1 VRHDRQII
9 IRSPYTILER
19 TDRRLPWQ
27 ASGQSQQAFCKAN
40 DLNYP
45 CFGYWLRKFRDQG
58 AVAGA
63 PNRPSGF
70 VPVEVSLTGRQLS
83 LHLPNGIELRGVT
96 VQNLA
101 LVEQLLAR
109 L

>member
-1 VRHDRQII
+1 MTDQATADNRTQYWKAQI
-9 IRSPYTILER
+9 
-19 TDRRLPWQ
+19 DAWQ

-45 CFGYWLRKFRDQG
+45 RFGYWLRKFRRQG
-58 AVAGA
+58 MVAAA
-63 PNRPSGF
+63 PRRASAF
-70 VPVEVSLTGRQLS
+70 VPVVASSTGSGLTV
-83 LHLPNGIELRGVT
+83 HLPNGIELRGVT
-96 VQNLA
+96 EHNLP